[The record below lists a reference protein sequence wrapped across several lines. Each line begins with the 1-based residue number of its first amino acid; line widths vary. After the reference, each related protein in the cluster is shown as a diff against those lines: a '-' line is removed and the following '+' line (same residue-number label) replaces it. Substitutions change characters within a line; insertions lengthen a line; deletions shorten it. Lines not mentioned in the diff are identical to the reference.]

1 MAFDEASYRRW
12 LSAQDLDDR
21 TKADQL
27 SRVRR
32 LDRRFGDLDEAF
44 ARDGLAS
51 LMDLLSYGSA
61 DGTAGRPLPGG
72 LTFDGDAVS
81 GMRSLKSA
89 ARKYQ
94 SYKVA
99 TAGATGALDL
109 TTFRPVLPPREAPGR
124 DLAPSGFWML
134 QANPERYDTDGWIAA
149 GETSL
154 LYLVS
159 RDDADLIQPGD
170 LAVLRRTTYK
180 GRSAALVAFFE
191 ISSAPE
197 VRPQPD
203 VRFFTDPA
211 EGQPQPRVMLELLTA
226 PAAEIPAT
234 SLPDKPEFRNIRRGL
249 QRTTTAIPREAF
261 EHLARMADLSP
272 LDVLAT
278 RSARTLSGVRALDT
292 LASDLDPKRQEVVSK
307 RIERG
312 PIGGRV
318 KEKLGGRCQLCVQL
332 GRDPVAFRKADG
344 KPFAEAHHVVP
355 VSTLAPGSLAA
366 INVMVLCPNHHR
378 QAHHGRFEI
387 VRDQDDSWVVRLDG
401 RELIIEK
408 TKL

>member
-12 LSAQDLDDR
+12 LSVQDLDDR
-21 TKADQL
+21 TRADQL

-44 ARDGLAS
+44 ERDGLAS
-51 LMDLLSYGSA
+51 LIERLSYGSA
-61 DGTAGRPLPGG
+61 DAAAGRPLPGG
-72 LTFDGDAVS
+72 LTFEGDAVS

-99 TAGATGALDL
+99 KAGATSTLDL

-124 DLAPSGFWML
+124 ELAPTGFWMF
-134 QANPERYDTDGWIAA
+134 QANPERYDTDGWLATR
-149 GETSL
+149 ETSL

-170 LAVLRRTTYK
+170 LAVLRRTTHK

-211 EGQPQPRVMLELLTA
+211 EAQPQPRVTLELLRA

-234 SLPDKPEFRNIRRGL
+234 SLPDEPEFRNVRRGL
-249 QRTTTAIPREAF
+249 QRTTTAIPPEVF
-261 EHLARMADLSP
+261 EQLARMAGLSP
-272 LDVLAT
+272 LDVVAT
-278 RSARTLSGVRALDT
+278 RSARTLSGVRALNT
-292 LASDLDPKRQEVVSK
+292 LAGNLDPKRQEVVSK

-312 PIGGRV
+312 PIGRRV

-332 GRDPVAFRKADG
+332 GRDPIAFRRPDG

-355 VSTLAPGSLAA
+355 VSALERGSLAA
-366 INVMVLCPNHHR
+366 VNVMVLCPNHHR
-378 QAHHGRFEI
+378 QVHYGRFEI
-387 VRDQDDSWVVRLDG
+387 VRDRPDTWIVRLDG
-401 RELIIEK
+401 QELIIEK